1 MIAVV
6 HSNEQDSVLEK
17 ALAERTQLR
26 QAIDVVKES
35 FRSGTE
41 CVLPQDML
49 EKLMKL
55 GYI

>member
-1 MIAVV
+1 MV